1 MSKTQRNGKA
11 VLLASVTE
19 YAESVSHSF
28 LLRNDWNLRL
38 L

>member
-19 YAESVSHSF
+19 CAESINYSF